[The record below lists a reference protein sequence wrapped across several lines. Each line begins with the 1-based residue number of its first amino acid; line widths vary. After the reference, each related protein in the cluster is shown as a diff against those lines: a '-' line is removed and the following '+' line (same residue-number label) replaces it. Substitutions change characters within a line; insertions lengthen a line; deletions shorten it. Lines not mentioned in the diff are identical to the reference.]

1 MSAVPP
7 STYQKIQFIDTQ
19 ARLVEQ
25 DLPELGPGQILVK
38 ARCSLISPGTERAAL
53 LRLWDD
59 ADFRANPGY
68 ALAGVVI
75 ETGPDVSRFKPGD
88 RTISL
93 MNHASLSITPAEP
106 WMVLKIPPALSDETA
121 TFSTLASVALHAIR
135 RARIEFGETLVILGA
150 GILGLISIQLAR
162 MSGAG
167 QVIVLD
173 LAENRLELAR
183 RYGADLAINP
193 AEEDPVVCVFAA
205 TSGHGAPVL
214 LETAGNPQVIPLA
227 FKLAANGG
235 QIVTTGALEEE
246 VSISFHKEFIRRELS
261 LIAAFQPFCPITDNI
276 YWRWTQ
282 QANRRLLLE
291 MLADG
296 RLRVD
301 EMLTHRFPAARAPEV
316 YEHIKGGER
325 EMLGVLL
332 DWS

>member
-1 MSAVPP
+1 MPAH
-7 STYQKIQFIDTQ
+7 TYQKIQFIDTQ
-19 ARLVEQ
+19 ACLIEAE
-25 DLPELGPGQILVK
+25 LPELSSGQILVK
-38 ARCSLISPGTERAAL
+38 AHCSLISPGTERAAL

-68 ALAGVVI
+68 ALAGEVI
-75 ETGPDVSRFKPGD
+75 EVGQDVSGFKPGD
-88 RTISL
+88 RTVSL

-106 WMVLKIPPALSDETA
+106 WIVLKIPPSLSDETA

-162 MSGAG
+162 LSGTG
-167 QVIVLD
+167 QIIVLD

-183 RYGADLAINP
+183 QYGADLAINP
-193 AEEDPVVCVFAA
+193 AEEDPVGRVFAA
-205 TSGHGAPVL
+205 TGSQGASVL

-235 QIVTTGALEEE
+235 RIVTTGALEEE

-282 QANRRLLLE
+282 QANRELLLG

-296 RLRVD
+296 GLRVD

-316 YEHIKGGER
+316 YERIKGGDR

-332 DWS
+332 EWS